1 MSKGKSHMLLR
12 KSLLRGKKDEHREK
26 EKEMK
31 EELDIV
37 PELKEEIKD
46 LKLQLEETAEELERR
61 DKDAII
67 LLNLFEKGIIDRDGN
82 IIEKIE
88 F

>member
-1 MSKGKSHMLLR
+1 
-12 KSLLRGKKDEHREK
+12 
-26 EKEMK
+26 MK

>member
-1 MSKGKSHMLLR
+1 MLLR

>member
-1 MSKGKSHMLLR
+1 MLLR
-12 KSLLRGKKDEHREK
+12 KSLLRDKKDEHREK